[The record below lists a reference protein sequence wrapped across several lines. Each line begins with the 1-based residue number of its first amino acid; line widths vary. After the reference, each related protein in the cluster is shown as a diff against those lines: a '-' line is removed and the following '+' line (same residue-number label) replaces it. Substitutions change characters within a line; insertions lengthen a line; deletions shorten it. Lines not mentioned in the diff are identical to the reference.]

1 MGASSAET
9 TRRRLDGAGGDD
21 AFATMAVATP
31 VDEIATT
38 TDSEAFFTTTACYA
52 HPSPQAPFV
61 PRALDAAPP
70 PFEPTIAMVA
80 EMDLGE
86 ALGATRVAESDLGA
100 ALGAPRPSAAPGG
113 RLPPLPLDLS
123 GRSLDLGAPPLSS
136 GRRRPRRAAPR
147 GPAPRPGDD
156 DPPPAYDAAYDPPPA
171 FDDAPRQP
179 SGGLARC
186 GSLDGLWRE
195 VASPRHR
202 GGDAEAYLQRLNL
215 PLGLKLQLQKSVDTY
230 VERIWIID
238 NSGSMST
245 CDGHK
250 IMRSACGDVSVTCSP
265 VWKSTAGSDV
275 PTKLRNSLARSNR
288 SRFGRF
294 LDESIALGEFSKR
307 GAH

>member
-113 RLPPLPLDLS
+113 RLPPLPLDAAAAAA
-123 GRSLDLGAPPLSS
+123 SLRERIESAQKASPEVDPRPRAP
-136 GRRRPRRAAPR
+136 PRRAARQPNAA
-147 GPAPRPGDD
+147 PAP
-156 DPPPAYDAAYDPPPA
+156 
-171 FDDAPRQP
+171 
-179 SGGLARC
+179 AR
-186 GSLDGLWRE
+186 
-195 VASPRHR
+195 A
-202 GGDAEAYLQRLNL
+202 
-215 PLGLKLQLQKSVDTY
+215 
-230 VERIWIID
+230 
-238 NSGSMST
+238 
-245 CDGHK
+245 
-250 IMRSACGDVSVTCSP
+250 
-265 VWKSTAGSDV
+265 
-275 PTKLRNSLARSNR
+275 
-288 SRFGRF
+288 
-294 LDESIALGEFSKR
+294 
-307 GAH
+307 